1 MMLLQKRN
9 CSRVSEPVIWFCHQ
23 VIGARPSVNIS
34 DERKKNNLRK
44 TLVFSP
50 GMRNVGTHVNNFREI
65 YSCCDFLV
73 QPRGV
78 FEPGRKHAS
87 Y

>member
-1 MMLLQKRN
+1 MALHEPDIGSIVTRVKGPNMVYYSKENVSVEENKMMLLQKRN

-44 TLVFSP
+44 TLVF
-50 GMRNVGTHVNNFREI
+50 
-65 YSCCDFLV
+65 
-73 QPRGV
+73 
-78 FEPGRKHAS
+78 
-87 Y
+87 

>member
-1 MMLLQKRN
+1 MALHEPDIGSIVTRVKGPNMVYHSKENVSVEENKMMLLQKRN

-44 TLVFSP
+44 TLVF
-50 GMRNVGTHVNNFREI
+50 
-65 YSCCDFLV
+65 
-73 QPRGV
+73 
-78 FEPGRKHAS
+78 
-87 Y
+87 